1 MQRPLSW
8 NSFIGALVSAYLE
21 LEVGLALPEYEDV
34 PCYPTLPQ
42 SQRRLEALAG
52 SLVDPSG
59 GKNGLSS

>member
-1 MQRPLSW
+1 M
-8 NSFIGALVSAYLE
+8 E

-52 SLVDPSG
+52 SLVDPSEEG
-59 GKNGLSS
+59 GQKWAL